1 MLKINS
7 QKIALILVALIT
19 VACSDPKDKYIALEC
34 KENAVT
40 SFNLILNK
48 ETMAWDAYE
57 SDTDASDL
65 ISGTYQEVGDHYY
78 HLNGEVISEWGLYLD
93 RRTLFMMEASY
104 YDCLQDKYCSSSEEL
119 ERYDSEPCKKIDL
132 PESYL
137 NIKSDLKTSQKN
149 QI

>member
-1 MLKINS
+1 MKKITLMLI
-7 QKIALILVALIT
+7 ALIT
-19 VACSDPKDKYIALEC
+19 VGCSDPKDKYIALEFQDR
-34 KENAVT
+34 VIS
-40 SFNLILNK
+40 SFNIILNK

-104 YDCLQDKYCSSSEEL
+104 YDCLQDKNCSSSEEL
-119 ERYDSEPCKKIDL
+119 EWYDSEPCKKIDL

>member
-48 ETMAWDAYE
+48 ETMTWDAYE
-57 SDTDASDL
+57 PRVTSDL

-78 HLNGEVISEWGLYLD
+78 HLNGEVISF
-93 RRTLFMMEASY
+93 T
-104 YDCLQDKYCSSSEEL
+104 
-119 ERYDSEPCKKIDL
+119 I
-132 PESYL
+132 
-137 NIKSDLKTSQKN
+137 
-149 QI
+149 

>member
-48 ETMAWDAYE
+48 ETMTWDAYE
-57 SDTDASDL
+57 PRVTSDL

-104 YDCLQDKYCSSSEEL
+104 YDCLQDKNCSSSEEL
-119 ERYDSEPCKKIDL
+119 EWYDSEPCKKIDL

>member
-1 MLKINS
+1 MNKIT
-7 QKIALILVALIT
+7 LILIPLIT

-34 KENAVT
+34 KDNAVT
-40 SFNLILNK
+40 YFNLILNK
-48 ETMAWDAYE
+48 EAMTWDAYQ
-57 SDTDASDL
+57 SRDTSDL
-65 ISGTYQEVGDHYY
+65 ISGTYQELGDHYY
-78 HLNGEVISEWGLYLD
+78 DLNGEDIGNIYID
-93 RRTLFMMEASY
+93 RRTLFMMETSY
-104 YDCLQDKYCSSSEEL
+104 YDCLQDKNCSSSGEL

>member
-1 MLKINS
+1 
-7 QKIALILVALIT
+7 
-19 VACSDPKDKYIALEC
+19 
-34 KENAVT
+34 
-40 SFNLILNK
+40 
-48 ETMAWDAYE
+48 MAWDAYE

-104 YDCLQDKYCSSSEEL
+104 YDCLQDKNCSSSEEL
-119 ERYDSEPCKKIDL
+119 EWYDSESCKKIGL

>member
-78 HLNGEVISEWGLYLD
+78 DLNREDIGNVYID
-93 RRTLFMMEASY
+93 RRTLFMMEPAY
-104 YDCLQDKYCSSSEEL
+104 YDCLQDKNCSSETLEL
-119 ERYDSEPCKKIDL
+119 YESEPCKKIDL
-132 PESYL
+132 PEAYL

>member
-7 QKIALILVALIT
+7 QKITLILIALIT
-19 VACSDPKDKYIALEC
+19 VSCSDPKDKYIALEC

-48 ETMAWDAYE
+48 ETMTWDAYKHGNT
-57 SDTDASDL
+57 SYL
-65 ISGTYQEVGDHYY
+65 VSGIYQEEGEHYY
-78 HLNGEVISEWGLYLD
+78 SLNGEDIGNVYID
-93 RRTLFMMEASY
+93 RRTLFMMEPSY
-104 YDCLQDKYCSSSEEL
+104 YDCLQDKNCSSSGQL
-119 ERYDSEPCKKIDL
+119 EWYESEPCKKIDL
-132 PESYL
+132 PEAYL

>member
-1 MLKINS
+1 MKKIT
-7 QKIALILVALIT
+7 LILVALIT

-78 HLNGEVISEWGLYLD
+78 HLNYYDSNGEVISEPGLYLD

-119 ERYDSEPCKKIDL
+119 ELYDSEPCKKIDL